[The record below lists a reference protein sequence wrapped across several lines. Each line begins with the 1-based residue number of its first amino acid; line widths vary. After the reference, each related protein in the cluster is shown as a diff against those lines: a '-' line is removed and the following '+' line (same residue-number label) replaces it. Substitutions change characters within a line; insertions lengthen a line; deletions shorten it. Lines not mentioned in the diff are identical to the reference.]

1 MTEKCTEVPLV
12 SGVYLRTETNDG
24 YSLRPGNCL
33 STFPISG
40 GTYFGN
46 ELDNPQEDLIQL
58 LWVQAKPYKGLQTVI
73 ESVYEVVHPPERKSH
88 RILEEVVGKS
98 KQLFFSEQI
107 SRLSLVEQAL
117 RERVEKAKLDNRHIE
132 NFPGHYLTDDF
143 FKIYNFVV
151 SLHRAVQN
159 AESSFNKLVI
169 GTGFTSE
176 DKYGAE
182 PYVKPPLELATDRL
196 SYLSSKPEGKKLFE
210 EVRKELL
217 LGQIRNA
224 EETHSKMRKSLL

>member
-1 MTEKCTEVPLV
+1 MVEQ
-12 SGVYLRTETNDG
+12 VYLRIENEG
-24 YSLRPGNCL
+24 SEKPFYSLRPGNCL
-33 STFPISG
+33 TTFPVSG

-46 ELDNPQEDLIQL
+46 ELENPKDDLVQL
-58 LWVQAKPYKGLQTVI
+58 LSVQAKPYKGLQTVI
-73 ESVYEVVHPPERKSH
+73 ESVYEVVHPLERKSH
-88 RILEEVVGKS
+88 HILEEVVSKS
-98 KQLFFSEQI
+98 KQIFFKDQI
-107 SRLSLVEQAL
+107 DRLTLVGQTL
-117 RERVEKAKLDNRHIE
+117 RETVKKAKYGAVDLSR
-132 NFPGHYLTDDF
+132 FPSHYVPSDF
-143 FKIYNFVV
+143 STVYDAVV

-169 GTGFTSE
+169 GTTFTSE

-217 LGQIRNA
+217 LGQIQNA
-224 EETHSKMRKSLL
+224 EKIHSEMRKSLL